1 MPIVLIG
8 QNETEQESFY
18 LKGEGTRFQLAT
30 ELNDLMQ
37 EFARSKKGLAID
49 KFNPVNRALAVIS
62 FSEKTIGTF
71 RMYFG
76 KKKGKYRSYKRPGYM
91 VPDDSAAAAALI
103 PEECWLNGFFS
114 IKKGIKDG
122 RLCTAE
128 ENSANFCQAFVT
140 FAQARIARR
149 RGR

>member
-62 FSEKTIGTF
+62 FSEKNITMRGSEESKEFYAFLKIDNNSVGQAQVNILEILSSLANPNDPNLVKIIPDEEV
-71 RMYFG
+71 R
-76 KKKGKYRSYKRPGYM
+76 KQISDKRYQKTDFI
-91 VPDDSAAAAALI
+91 VKI
-103 PEECWLNGFFS
+103 FQI
-114 IKKGIKDG
+114 IK
-122 RLCTAE
+122 
-128 ENSANFCQAFVT
+128 S
-140 FAQARIARR
+140 
-149 RGR
+149 